1 MVIDSGF
8 SHTYVV
14 PCFEGIPMRHCATRI
29 DVGGKLLSNLLM
41 ETLSFKE
48 INLKNEVAI
57 VNQIK
62 ESCTFVSDRFAQD
75 LEVCK
80 AGGMIKEFVLPDYKT
95 IKRGYVRDP
104 LPEGGQQEQVVKIR
118 NERFTVPEV
127 LFNPGDIGINQAGVP
142 EAIMQT
148 IAKCPTQM
156 TAQLL

>member
-8 SHTYVV
+8 SQTYVV

-62 ESCTFVSDRFAQD
+62 ESCTFISDRFAQD

-104 LPEGGQQEQVVKIR
+104 LPEGGQ
-118 NERFTVPEV
+118 
-127 LFNPGDIGINQAGVP
+127 
-142 EAIMQT
+142 
-148 IAKCPTQM
+148 
-156 TAQLL
+156 